1 MRIFHGSTLRIET
14 PRVDAGR
21 RNLDFGPGFY
31 LTDLREQAERWARR
45 PANAGK
51 PHILNVYEWS
61 FDPSA
66 APDVRYRRFPEYDE
80 AWLDF
85 VVANRRGEPVW
96 KDLDVVEGG
105 IANDRVFNTIEL
117 FAAGLTPRED
127 TLKKL
132 RYERPNNQ
140 ICILDQSILD
150 RFLRFVEAIELP

>member
-1 MRIFHGSTLRIET
+1 MVFRPF
-14 PRVDAGR
+14 GR
-21 RNLDFGPGFY
+21 
-31 LTDLREQAERWARR
+31 ARR
-45 PANAGK
+45 PLS
-51 PHILNVYEWS
+51 P
-61 FDPSA
+61 
-66 APDVRYRRFPEYDE
+66 FP
-80 AWLDF
+80 
-85 VVANRRGEPVW
+85 RIREPAW